1 MIFSV
6 LGIIILMFCDRVF
19 YSTYTFMSM
28 KMMEEKL
35 NTNAPLIEKEDQ
47 SQNINISVEQINSRR
62 NNSIGESSGL
72 IERRPTS

>member
-6 LGIIILMFCDRVF
+6 LGIILLMFCDRVF

-35 NTNAPLIEKEDQ
+35 NTNAPLIEKED
-47 SQNINISVEQINSRR
+47 
-62 NNSIGESSGL
+62 
-72 IERRPTS
+72 